1 MFSPA
6 VEETT
11 TATAEEATEE
21 VAKTNGS
28 SEVAETAN
36 GVHEKATNG
45 SSEETEKSPEEAAE
59 TTEESEVDNLNS
71 SRFFISLV

>member
-45 SSEETEKSPEEAAE
+45 SSEETEKAPEEAAE

-71 SRFFISLV
+71 FRFFRSLV